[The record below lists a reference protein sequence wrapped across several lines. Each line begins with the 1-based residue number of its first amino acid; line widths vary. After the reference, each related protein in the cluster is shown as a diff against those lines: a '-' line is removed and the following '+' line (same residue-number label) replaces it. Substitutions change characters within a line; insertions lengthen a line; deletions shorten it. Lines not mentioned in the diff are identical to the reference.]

1 MSLADRLKKKNAET
15 RVAGKHPLIELG
27 ADRAVRAAYF
37 QGLTLVALV
46 DDDVIDD
53 KERAYLQKLGGALGL
68 TQDEVTE
75 TISAIED
82 LKGNDDAQECVVGEV
97 IDSVTDS
104 VMRKLFLAEFTCL
117 STVHDHSWEKVKDLR
132 VQFAQMMECDLE
144 AAGFKLFDEVVLGLP
159 KTAIKIP
166 TLEKSFS
173 QPMLDYLFTGYREQI
188 KKELEMKS
196 AEAKK
201 AEADESAKLKELED
215 WLVKFIES
223 GSAYDEKVI
232 RAKFAW
238 AGIKDHFQTTLLKL
252 MLPHARR
259 AYAEYRRKLIN
270 LPRDGYSYHESYIDL
285 NNHVESVRLLKICR
299 AFISLTCMG
308 AVSRVQCYDGCSR
321 ENAAELLQIA
331 GRNGYDNKHEYVC
344 SLDLE
349 NVSLKKILDGGM
361 KIVWSTRAYG
371 EEESRKNANS
381 RLFDLILSEFEFR
394 ATW

>member
-37 QGLTLVALV
+37 QGLALVALV

-68 TQDEVTE
+68 TQDEITE

-215 WLVKFIES
+215 WLVKFIET
-223 GSAYDEKVI
+223 GNAYDEKVI

-259 AYAEYRRKLIN
+259 AEKAFYEELDQTGVDSRDSDYGYITIGKTPSGLKLSRYCSFLDKNTKRDGRYGVLGQVTMRSGWSSNSDDRNKTSFGDYGYAE
-270 LPRDGYSYHESYIDL
+270 
-285 NNHVESVRLLKICR
+285 
-299 AFISLTCMG
+299 
-308 AVSRVQCYDGCSR
+308 VSRIYWKWRSTNGER
-321 ENAAELLQIA
+321 EA
-331 GRNGYDNKHEYVC
+331 
-344 SLDLE
+344 
-349 NVSLKKILDGGM
+349 KKACRMMFERIL
-361 KIVWSTRAYG
+361 T
-371 EEESRKNANS
+371 
-381 RLFDLILSEFEFR
+381 EFEFR

>member
-1 MSLADRLKKKNAET
+1 MSLADRLKKKNAEA

-27 ADRAVRAAYF
+27 ADRAVRVAYF
-37 QGLTLVALV
+37 QGLALVALV

-53 KERAYLQKLGGALGL
+53 KERAYLQKLGGALDL
-68 TQDEVTE
+68 TQDEITE

-82 LKGNDDAQECVVGEV
+82 LKGNDDAQEGVVGEV

-144 AAGFKLFDEVVLGLP
+144 AAGFKLLDEVVLGLP

-173 QPMLDYLFTGYREQI
+173 QPMLDYLFTGYQEQI
-188 KKELEMKS
+188 KKEQEKKS
-196 AEAKK
+196 VEAKK
-201 AEADESAKLKELED
+201 AEEDESAKLKELED
-215 WLVKFIES
+215 WLVKFIET
-223 GSAYDEKVI
+223 GNTYDEKVI

-238 AGIKDHFQTTLLKL
+238 AGIKDHLQTTLLK
-252 MLPHARR
+252 MLLPYARR
-259 AYAEYRRKLIN
+259 VYSDYQRKMVN
-270 LPRDGYSYHESYIDL
+270 WDRDGYSYHESYIDL
-285 NNHVESVRLLKICR
+285 NNHVESVRLLKYCR
-299 AFISLTCMG
+299 AFVSLTCMG

-321 ENAAELLQIA
+321 EDAVELLQIA
-331 GRNGYDNKHEYVC
+331 GRNGYDNKREYVS

-349 NVSLKKILDGGM
+349 NVSLKKIIDGGL

-371 EEESRKNANS
+371 EEEGRKKANC